1 MSTCLFNDFFRKF
14 SPLFHVCV
22 VFWSVPGGI
31 VFVCVSTVIRWC
43 HEVLTVNFAYD
54 TSLGFQTP
62 GKSHQTIPYSSIS
75 DDHYYPNLLKYWYD
89 NPWPTLTQ
97 YAPQTI
103 QGQRARATSST
114 AATGHSVRFM
124 VVERNACVTLIA
136 LHRTTPRQS
145 VDPMVKHTVLNANS
159 NSLLAVSRKISA
171 LPIMARAE
179 VCYHSSKFTSVYII
193 TWCRA
198 LLCST
203 GRRHI
208 INIIS
213 KTSDRNY

>member
-1 MSTCLFNDFFRKF
+1 MSVLCSEVYLVVLCL
-14 SPLFHVCV
+14 
-22 VFWSVPGGI
+22 SVS
-31 VFVCVSTVIRWC
+31 VQWLQNALWC

-54 TSLGFQTP
+54 TSLGFQRP

-75 DDHYYPNLLKYWYD
+75 DDHYYPNLLTYWYN

-124 VVERNACVTLIA
+124 VVERDACVTLTA

-171 LPIMARAE
+171 LPIMAHAE
-179 VCYHSSKFTSVYII
+179 VCYHSSKFTSVY
-193 TWCRA
+193 
-198 LLCST
+198 
-203 GRRHI
+203 
-208 INIIS
+208 
-213 KTSDRNY
+213 